1 VRRIVLIGLL
11 GLLAA
16 ACGRR
21 EPAKHLDL
29 DAIRVIDNAR
39 LRTDTVGEGA
49 FAEPAT
55 FALVD
60 AKNTATT
67 GAYVTLGG
75 ALTDAGG
82 QAIGPLKPQSLWIPA
97 GEVRTFA
104 LVDAAREPRPAT
116 TSVQVE
122 VRGALIA
129 DPPRARI
136 EELNRFDDHGQ
147 LVLKA
152 SLVNDADRIGRIIV
166 IASFHDRDG
175 RPLTRPFSLVE
186 LGAKRKQTVQFVG
199 PPGAARGTIYIG
211 DETY

>member
-1 VRRIVLIGLL
+1 MVCLLL
-11 GLLAA
+11 GIAA
-16 ACGRR
+16 VACGRDA
-21 EPAKHLDL
+21 PAQHVDL
-29 DAIRVIDNAR
+29 DQIRVIDNAR
-39 LRTDTVGEGA
+39 LRTDTVGDGR
-49 FAEPAT
+49 FAETAT
-55 FALVD
+55 FVLVD
-60 AKNTATT
+60 AENASAT

-82 QAIGPLKPQSLWIPA
+82 AAIGALKAQSLWIPA
-97 GEVRTFA
+97 GEARTFA
-104 LVDAAREPRPAT
+104 LVDADRKPRPAT
-116 TSVQVE
+116 TSAQVE

-136 EELNRFDDHGQ
+136 TDLHRYDDHGQ

-152 SLVNDADRIGRIIV
+152 SLVNDAPRIGRIIV
-166 IASFHDRDG
+166 IAAFHDREG

-186 LGAKRKQTVQFVG
+186 LGAQRTQTVQFVG